1 MHTNNNISSRPGIVI
16 DIKKSKIRIPRKT
29 IACMGDPEYI
39 QVLVNPSTKHIGL
52 VRCNRNS
59 YSSILVDNET
69 LSEKTPFEIYAKG
82 LIERL
87 TALLPDWK
95 KKGCYFIPRTNT
107 SSTSDAVFRMSD
119 YIPLKASEV
128 DDIWQ

>member
-1 MHTNNNISSRPGIVI
+1 MHTNNNISSGPGIVI

-29 IACMGDPEYI
+29 IAYMGDPEYI
-39 QVLVNPSTKHIGL
+39 QILVNPSTKHIGL

-59 YSSILVDNET
+59 YSSILVDNEK
-69 LSEKTPFEIYAKG
+69 LSEKTPFDIYAKG

-87 TALLPDWK
+87 TALLPDWN
-95 KKGCYFIPRTNT
+95 KKGCYFIPCVNT
-107 SSTSDAVFRMSD
+107 SSTSDAIFGMYD

-128 DDIWQ
+128 DGIWQ